1 MSHKFETDPE
11 VLISRLSFS
20 HIVEI
25 MKLNDPLERFFY
37 EFECISL
44 KNVEIKYRI
53 QEKLPGRAS
62 RLLFCR
68 SLWYDREEGGGC
80 RPEHF
85 ARTAE
90 SAGVHGT

>member
-44 KNVEIKYRI
+44 KNVEIKL
-53 QEKLPGRAS
+53 KP
-62 RLLFCR
+62 C
-68 SLWYDREEGGGC
+68 
-80 RPEHF
+80 
-85 ARTAE
+85 
-90 SAGVHGT
+90 